1 MSKTTKDRENSKRR
15 ISRSEDG
22 ATLTDKEQLF
32 VTEYLR
38 SFKLRDALV
47 AAGYKLT
54 SPIGDEA
61 RARRILGRPEVAKE
75 ISDRLE
81 ATIMTRAEVLA
92 RLTEQGRNAY
102 SKYIGIDGTV
112 DLRQMIEDNMS
123 HLIKGVRPTRFGRV
137 IEFMDGQKAL
147 EMMGRYHK
155 LFTDRID
162 QTSEVTLRVEYA
174 EELPEEGEEE

>member
-1 MSKTTKDRENSKRR
+1 MGKTSNNKENGNRR
-15 ISRSEDG
+15 IVGGEDG
-22 ATLTDKEQLF
+22 QRLTAKEQLF
-32 VTEYLR
+32 ITEYLR
-38 SFKLRDALV
+38 SFKLVDALK
-47 AAGYKLT
+47 AAGYIMT
-54 SPIGDEA
+54 SPMVDES
-61 RARRILGRPEVAKE
+61 RARRILIRPEVAKE

-81 ATIMTRAEVLA
+81 ASIMTRAEVLA

-102 SKYIGIDGTV
+102 SRYIGVDGTV
-112 DLRQMIEDNMS
+112 DLRKMIEDNMI
-123 HLIKGVRPTRFGRV
+123 HLVKGVRPTKFGRV

-147 EMMGRYHK
+147 EMVGRYHK